1 MNCSV
6 TNDPLQL
13 KITNMN
19 CLTISAG
26 QASGSWG
33 VSRVLSQAETSV
45 ISRLGWGKICFHTCS
60 HDFWQSLVSYR
71 LLTRDLCSSS
81 TWVAWWIFTTWLM
94 DSPGASDP
102 RESGKGE
109 WEGPR
114 QMAWCLLGFISHLCV
129 NNISRSHA
137 FFIKYHVFQERRD
150 FNLFPWE
157 NYRHSF

>member
-1 MNCSV
+1 MTPCSWKSQTWIV
-6 TNDPLQL
+6 SPFLQDKRL
-13 KITNMN
+13 G
-19 CLTISAG
+19 A
-26 QASGSWG
+26 G
-33 VSRVLSQAETSV
+33 VSHEFSVKLLAETSV

-94 DSPGASDP
+94 ESPGASDP

>member
-1 MNCSV
+1 MTPCSWKSQTWIV
-6 TNDPLQL
+6 SPFLEDKRLG
-13 KITNMN
+13 
-19 CLTISAG
+19 A
-26 QASGSWG
+26 G
-33 VSRVLSQAETSV
+33 VSHEFSVKLLAETSV
-45 ISRLGWGKICFHTCS
+45 IARLGWGKICFHTCS
-60 HDFWQSLVSYR
+60 HDFWQCSVSYR

-94 DSPGASDP
+94 DSPGASDS

-114 QMAWCLLGFISHLCV
+114 QMPWCLLGFIFHLCV

-157 NYRHSF
+157 NYRPSF